1 MRIPTRIQEH
11 PIEAAIASLLL
22 LAVLFGSAD
31 FKPAASPAETPP
43 NSMAQKL

>member
-31 FKPAASPAETPP
+31 FKPASPAETPP

>member
-31 FKPAASPAETPP
+31 FKSASPEAPP
-43 NSMAQKL
+43 SSMAQKL

>member
-31 FKPAASPAETPP
+31 FKPSPAETPP

>member
-31 FKPAASPAETPP
+31 FKHTAPSSEAPP
-43 NSMAQKL
+43 NSIAQKL